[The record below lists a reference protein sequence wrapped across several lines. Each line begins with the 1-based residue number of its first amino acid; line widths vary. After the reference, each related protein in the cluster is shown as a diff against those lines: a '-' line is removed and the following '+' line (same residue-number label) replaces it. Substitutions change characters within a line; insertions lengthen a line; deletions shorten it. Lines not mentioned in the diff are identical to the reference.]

1 MASYIGA
8 DFATQQDRYA
18 ASRRFIRNVL
28 LRGIAFHLLVKL
40 DVQGLENIPTSGPTL
55 IMINHISGVDPVVAM
70 GIVGPRFVVPMSKV
84 ENFRIP
90 ILGQLMQWWGMFPV
104 HRGEVDRAA
113 LQNTVDLLKAGILV
127 LMAPEGTRQPALIEG
142 KDGVTY
148 VALKANAAIVPM
160 GIDGTREFWR
170 NLKHLRRTR
179 ITVKV
184 GRAFRFKTNGREHI
198 PRAEMAHMT
207 QEAMYQLAMLLPE
220 HLRGFY
226 SDLSRATTETIE
238 FMN

>member
-1 MASYIGA
+1 MSSYISA
-8 DFATQQDRYA
+8 DFAALQDRYS

-28 LRGIAFHLLVKL
+28 LRGIAFRLLVKL
-40 DVQGLENIPTSGPTL
+40 DVQGLENIPKTGPTL

-90 ILGQLMQWWGMFPV
+90 ILGQLMHWWGMFPV
-104 HRGEVDRAA
+104 NRGEVDRAA
-113 LQNTVDLLKAGILV
+113 LQNTVDLLREGILV

-170 NLKHLRRTR
+170 NLKRLRRTQ
-179 ITVKV
+179 ITVRI
-184 GRAFRFKTNGREHI
+184 GRAFRFRTNGRERI
-198 PRAEMAHMT
+198 PRAEMSHMT
-207 QEAMYQLAMLLPE
+207 QEAMYQLATLLPE
-220 HLRGFY
+220 NRRGFY
-226 SDLSRATTETIE
+226 SDMSKATTDTIE
-238 FMN
+238 FIG